1 MSLLLAGSI
10 SLDSTLKYNKMKKV
24 RLIKKKRTKVQNRK
38 TGEDPNLKDM
48 EKTNY
53 KVLLKRWIE
62 SGFNKTLGLPLVAD
76 VLVLNVHKIPS

>member
-1 MSLLLAGSI
+1 M
-10 SLDSTLKYNKMKKV
+10 
-24 RLIKKKRTKVQNRK
+24 QNRK
-38 TGEDPNLKDM
+38 TEEDPNLKDM

-76 VLVLNVHKIPS
+76 VLVLNVQEHQQLNTTATKCRHEL